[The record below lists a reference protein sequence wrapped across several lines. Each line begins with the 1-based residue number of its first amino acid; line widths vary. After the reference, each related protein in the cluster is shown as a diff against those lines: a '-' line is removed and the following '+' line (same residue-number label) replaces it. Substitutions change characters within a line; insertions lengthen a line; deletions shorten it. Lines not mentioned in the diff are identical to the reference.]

1 MFRNVLKLFC
11 FVVFLMPTASA
22 YAQFGYHFGRNKIQY
37 EDFDWQVMKTEHF
50 DIYYYPEMLELAE
63 YGAFFAEEAYEELQH
78 KFSFSLNNRVPL
90 IFYSSNLHFKQTNV
104 TSGFIPDG
112 VGGFFEFLKGRV
124 VIPANGS
131 LHRFRRVIRHEMVHV
146 FTYNKLTR
154 IMRDHRRPS
163 DRFFPLW
170 FTEGLAEYWSGDPDD
185 QHEMVIRDA
194 LFTNYL
200 VPLESMYRIQG
211 SYVMYKQG
219 EAINRFFS
227 EVYGEE
233 KILELIDNIW
243 KDRDFRVVMEVT
255 LQDDFEEIS
264 RKWLVWLKEQY
275 YPEFQNIELP
285 SVIAG
290 GLSTEGFS
298 AKPNFHR
305 FADGSQKVYYVG
317 NKDGLSNVYE
327 VEVDSDFQPLSEP
340 KILIHGEQSTEYEAF
355 HLFESRISVSKKG
368 MLAFVTKSGGQD
380 VVHAYDLV
388 EGKIENTYGFDN
400 LIAVYSPSWS
410 PDGDQLT
417 FTAIARSGF
426 SDIYVFSRNTGA
438 LQQLTSDSY
447 DDRDPSWSPDGRSIA
462 FSSDRTSVG
471 EAGHYNI
478 FTYEVASGTIRYVTF
493 GEQTDLSPTWSP
505 DGSKLA
511 YISTRRDS
519 TGKYTAQDIWAVDMS
534 HEVTMPKAFA
544 SSTTVEFAQA
554 PTWRSTTRLT
564 SLLAASFD
572 PYWADDEH
580 IVFTSFEG
588 LNFSIRQISNVDSL
602 LGAPKETVTANLS
615 GIGKPWKYDRLALGV
630 DAEAITYKPK
640 YNLDIAQGIV
650 SQNSVLGTTG
660 GAVLA
665 FSDMLGDDYLYLTLI
680 NTGTGSRDFVKD
692 LSLQLS
698 RFKLNGR
705 ANVGYGAYRYSG
717 RRYDVTD
724 PDAPSEFPVFFE
736 TVYGGFGLVS
746 YPLSKFS
753 RVELMTSLN
762 WTRKDVQSKTGDREA
777 LLLSNSVALVRDNAL
792 YWMNGPIS
800 GWRGSL
806 SAGYTSDVLYSN
818 VSYYSVML
826 DVRKY
831 FRITNDV
838 TFASWGMA
846 RFNEGREA
854 RLFVLGGSW
863 DLRGFHWFDVRGQKM
878 WFTSHELRF
887 PLVNAPTI
895 LLPILAPFGVANLRG
910 TLFFDAAHAWN
921 TDYNEKR
928 AEIRSGETLGSA
940 GFGLRVNLFGSFVM
954 RWDMG
959 YRYRD
964 GFTRKDKTF
973 KQFFFGWDF

>member
-1 MFRNVLKLFC
+1 MTRTALKLLCIIALLLPAGNIF
-11 FVVFLMPTASA
+11 
-22 YAQFGYHFGRNKIQY
+22 AQYGYHFGRNKIQY

-50 DIYYYPEMLELAE
+50 DIYFYPEMLELAE
-63 YGAFFAEEAYEELQH
+63 RGAFFAEEAYTELQH

-124 VIPANGS
+124 VIPANGN

-154 IMRDHRRPS
+154 VMRDHRRPT
-163 DRFFPLW
+163 DRFLPLW
-170 FTEGLAEYWSGDPDD
+170 FTEGLAEYWSGKPDD

-194 LFTNYL
+194 LFSNYL

-233 KILELIDNIW
+233 KILEIIDNVW
-243 KDRDFRVVMEVT
+243 KDRDFRVVLEVT
-255 LQDDFEEIS
+255 LQDEFEVIS
-264 RKWLVWLKEQY
+264 QKWLVWLKEQY
-275 YPEFQNIELP
+275 YPEFQQIELP
-285 SVIAG
+285 SIIAG

-305 FADGSQKVYYVG
+305 FADGTQKVYFVG
-317 NKDGLSNVYE
+317 NKSGLGNVYE
-327 VEVDSDFQPLSEP
+327 VEVDSDFRPLGEARV
-340 KILIHGEQSTEYEAF
+340 LIHGEQSSEFEAF
-355 HLFESRISVSKKG
+355 HLFESRISVSKQG
-368 MLAFVTKSGGQD
+368 LLVFVTKSGGQD
-380 VVHAYDLV
+380 VVHVFDLV
-388 EGKIENTYGFDN
+388 EDRMEKTYRFDD
-400 LIAVYSPSWS
+400 LVAIYSPSWS
-410 PDGDQLT
+410 PDSKQIT
-417 FTAIARSGF
+417 FTAITRNGF
-426 SDIYVFSRNTGA
+426 TDLYLFSRETA
-438 LQQLTSDSY
+438 ELQQLTSDIY
-447 DDRDPSWSPDGRSIA
+447 DDRDPSWSPDGERIA
-462 FSSDRTSVG
+462 FSSDRTSLGVD
-471 EAGHYNI
+471 GHYNI
-478 FTYEVASGTIRYVTF
+478 FTYDVKDGNIRYVTF

-505 DGSKLA
+505 SGKQLA

-519 TGKYTAQDIWAVDMS
+519 TGRYTAQNIWSVDMS
-534 HEVTMPKAFA
+534 HEVTLPDVSAT
-544 SSTTVEFAQA
+544 STSEPSPQV
-554 PTWRSTTRLT
+554 PTWRRTTRLT
-564 SLLAASFD
+564 SLSSASMD
-572 PYWADDEH
+572 PYWADDDH
-580 IVFTSFEG
+580 IIFTSFEG
-588 LNFSIRQISNVDSL
+588 ISFSIRQISKVDSL
-602 LGAPKETVTANLS
+602 LKAPKQVVTANLS
-615 GIGKPWKYDRLALGV
+615 GIGRPWTYERLEIGV
-630 DAEAITYKPK
+630 DAELAAYKPK

-665 FSDMLGDDYLYLTLI
+665 FSDMLGDDYLYLTLL
-680 NTGTGSRDFVKD
+680 NTGTGSRDFLRD

-698 RFKLNGR
+698 RFKLNNR
-705 ANVGYGAYRYSG
+705 ANIGYGIYRYSG

-724 PDAPSEFPVFFE
+724 PDAPIAFPVFFE
-736 TVYGGFGLVS
+736 TVYGGYGLVS

-762 WTRKDVQSKTGDREA
+762 WTRKDIQLRRGDREA

-818 VSYYSVML
+818 VSYFSVML

-831 FRITNDV
+831 FRIANNV

-846 RFNEGREA
+846 RINEGREA

-863 DLRGFHWFDVRGQKM
+863 DLRGFNWFDVRGQKM

-887 PLVNAPTI
+887 PLINAPTI
-895 LLPILAPFGVANLRG
+895 LLPILAPFGVAHLRG

-921 TDYNEKR
+921 KDYDELR
-928 AEIRSGETLGSA
+928 PEIRSGETVGSA
-940 GFGLRVNLFGSFVM
+940 GFGLRVNLFGAFVM

-959 YRYRD
+959 YRYRK
-964 GFTRKDKTF
+964 GFTERDKIF
-973 KQFFFGWDF
+973 RQFFFGWDF

>member
-588 LNFSIRQISNVDSL
+588 LNFSIR
-602 LGAPKETVTANLS
+602 
-615 GIGKPWKYDRLALGV
+615 
-630 DAEAITYKPK
+630 
-640 YNLDIAQGIV
+640 
-650 SQNSVLGTTG
+650 
-660 GAVLA
+660 
-665 FSDMLGDDYLYLTLI
+665 
-680 NTGTGSRDFVKD
+680 
-692 LSLQLS
+692 
-698 RFKLNGR
+698 
-705 ANVGYGAYRYSG
+705 
-717 RRYDVTD
+717 
-724 PDAPSEFPVFFE
+724 
-736 TVYGGFGLVS
+736 
-746 YPLSKFS
+746 
-753 RVELMTSLN
+753 
-762 WTRKDVQSKTGDREA
+762 
-777 LLLSNSVALVRDNAL
+777 
-792 YWMNGPIS
+792 
-800 GWRGSL
+800 
-806 SAGYTSDVLYSN
+806 
-818 VSYYSVML
+818 
-826 DVRKY
+826 
-831 FRITNDV
+831 
-838 TFASWGMA
+838 
-846 RFNEGREA
+846 
-854 RLFVLGGSW
+854 
-863 DLRGFHWFDVRGQKM
+863 
-878 WFTSHELRF
+878 
-887 PLVNAPTI
+887 
-895 LLPILAPFGVANLRG
+895 
-910 TLFFDAAHAWN
+910 
-921 TDYNEKR
+921 
-928 AEIRSGETLGSA
+928 
-940 GFGLRVNLFGSFVM
+940 
-954 RWDMG
+954 
-959 YRYRD
+959 
-964 GFTRKDKTF
+964 
-973 KQFFFGWDF
+973 